1 LIFRRCF
8 CGVRIDGKALAATY
22 KENIKDFTDSLLKEG
37 KRLPCIAAIIVGED
51 GGSHYYLNNVKKLCS
66 QLGVAID
73 EYLEKDSIKEEELC
87 KLIAKLNH
95 DDKVDGIMLFLPLPK
110 HIDEKKVTSLI
121 SYEKDIDCL
130 TDVNN
135 GKFYKG
141 ESSFVPCTPLS
152 VLNLIK
158 STGVKLPGKR
168 AVVIGRSNIV
178 GKPVSQLL
186 LNENCTV
193 TICHSKTENLKG
205 ICSEADILIS
215 AIGRPL
221 MINEEFVKEGA
232 IVIDV
237 GTTSVNGK
245 ITGDV
250 QYDKVINKAAFVTP
264 VPGGVGALTTT
275 MLIKNVC
282 EAYEKNVY

>member
-1 LIFRRCF
+1 V
-8 CGVRIDGKALAATY
+8 GVRIDGKALAATY

-95 DDKVDGIMLFLPLPK
+95 DDKVDGIMLFLPLLK

>member
-1 LIFRRCF
+1 M
-8 CGVRIDGKALAATY
+8 GVRIDGKALAATY

-95 DDKVDGIMLFLPLPK
+95 DDKVDGIMLFLPLLK

>member
-1 LIFRRCF
+1 V
-8 CGVRIDGKALAATY
+8 GVRIDGKALAATY

>member
-1 LIFRRCF
+1 
-8 CGVRIDGKALAATY
+8 
-22 KENIKDFTDSLLKEG
+22 
-37 KRLPCIAAIIVGED
+37 
-51 GGSHYYLNNVKKLCS
+51 
-66 QLGVAID
+66 
-73 EYLEKDSIKEEELC
+73 
-87 KLIAKLNH
+87 
-95 DDKVDGIMLFLPLPK
+95 M
-110 HIDEKKVTSLI
+110 KKVTSLI

-275 MLIKNVC
+275 MLIKNVWRL
-282 EAYEKNVY
+282 K

>member
-1 LIFRRCF
+1 M
-8 CGVRIDGKALAATY
+8 GVRIDGKALAATY

-95 DDKVDGIMLFLPLPK
+95 DDKVDGIMLFLPLLK

-135 GKFYKG
+135 GKLYKG

>member
-1 LIFRRCF
+1 MGLSIN
-8 CGVRIDGKALAATY
+8 GKAVAAAY
-22 KENIKDFTDSLLKEG
+22 KENIKSFTESLLKAG
-37 KRLPCIAAIIVGED
+37 KRIPCIAAIIVGED

-66 QLGVAID
+66 ELGVDTQVHLKGENI
-73 EYLEKDSIKEEELC
+73 EQEELC
-87 KLIAKLNH
+87 ELITKLN
-95 DDKVDGIMLFLPLPK
+95 DDEKVDGIMLFLPLPK

-121 SYEKDIDCL
+121 SYKKDIDCL
-130 TDVNN
+130 TDINN

-152 VLNLIK
+152 VLHLIK
-158 STGVKLPGKR
+158 STGIELRGKR

-178 GKPVSQLL
+178 GKPAAQLL
-186 LNENCTV
+186 LNEDCTV
-193 TICHSKTENLKG
+193 TICHSKTSNLKQ
-205 ICSEADILIS
+205 ICSQADILIS
-215 AIGRPL
+215 AIGRPS
-221 MINEEFVKEGA
+221 MINEDFVKEGA

-250 QYDKVINKAAFVTP
+250 QYEKVIDKAAFVTP

-275 MLIKNVC
+275 MLINNVC
-282 EAYEKNVY
+282 EAYKRNVY